1 MSPAGRALLAEL
13 TTYDD
18 TAALAVGERLRR
30 QGLAPAL
37 VAAAM
42 TQARLRARAVAKLG
56 PDAERMLF
64 TADGLEQATRRE
76 VADRRAA
83 RLVAAGARRVADLGC
98 GIGADALA
106 FARAGLEVRA
116 VERDP
121 ATAAVARAN
130 VRSAGLAHLVEVVE
144 ADVTQVGLAGC
155 DAAYLDPARR
165 GEGRRRYDPQQWSPP
180 WEFVLGVAGQIP
192 RTAAKVAPGIDHALV
207 PPGAEAEWVSVDGDV
222 VEAGVW
228 FGPLAGSWPR
238 RAALLPS
245 GATVAGPAVPPP
257 AAAAPGPYLYEPD
270 GAVIRA
276 GLVAEAAAEVD
287 GWLVDPTI
295 AYVSAGRH
303 VPTALMTAYL
313 VHETAPFSQRRVVQM
328 LRARGAGDVVVKKRG
343 TAVVPEQ
350 LRARVLPALPERGRG
365 PAVTVVLT
373 RVLGKHTA
381 LVVERL

>member
-1 MSPAGRALLAEL
+1 
-13 TTYDD
+13 
-18 TAALAVGERLRR
+18 
-30 QGLAPAL
+30 
-37 VAAAM
+37 
-42 TQARLRARAVAKLG
+42 
-56 PDAERMLF
+56 MLF